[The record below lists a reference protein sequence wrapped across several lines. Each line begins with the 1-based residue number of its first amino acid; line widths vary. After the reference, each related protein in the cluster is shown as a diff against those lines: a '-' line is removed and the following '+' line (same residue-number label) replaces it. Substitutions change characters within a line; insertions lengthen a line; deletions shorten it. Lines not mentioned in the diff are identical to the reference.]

1 MHLSAEINYP
11 GASPEL
17 VFTMVTDRVFQELKC
32 AATGSLAYEVQVQAY
47 ADDTAGIIT
56 HRALPTDDVPEF
68 MRRFVGGTVR
78 VVERHDWLAT
88 DGSRCRLGTVVVE
101 ISGVPVRL
109 SGELSLRPFGDGTV
123 YEVQGDLKASVPLI
137 GGRIEKAAES
147 AIRAAIRVEE
157 RTGRDWLDG
166 RTV

>member
-68 MRRFVGGTVR
+68 VRRFVGGNGSRGRAPRLAGAPTVR
-78 VVERHDWLAT
+78 AVDSARSW
-88 DGSRCRLGTVVVE
+88 SR
-101 ISGVPVRL
+101 S
-109 SGELSLRPFGDGTV
+109 
-123 YEVQGDLKASVPLI
+123 
-137 GGRIEKAAES
+137 AAF
-147 AIRAAIRVEE
+147 RC
-157 RTGRDWLDG
+157 G
-166 RTV
+166 